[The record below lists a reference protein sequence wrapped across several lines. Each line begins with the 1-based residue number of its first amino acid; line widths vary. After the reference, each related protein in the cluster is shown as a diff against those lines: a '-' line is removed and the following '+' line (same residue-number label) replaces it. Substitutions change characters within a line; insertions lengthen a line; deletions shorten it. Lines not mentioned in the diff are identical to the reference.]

1 MVENHFRT
9 INKLKSTNEPCRFRS
24 SIVPLF
30 LVNNYLQKLS
40 TCPEVIDQDNENQ
53 LESPSTSNLSFENAS
68 FIVTRVL
75 SFRQRV
81 LSKQERRLI
90 RQSELYK
97 KQMEEYESE
106 SIKLAPRVEGRITC
120 IRDEAHFQELLKERE
135 EVMKLAQNPTFQF
148 DNFE

>member
-1 MVENHFRT
+1 
-9 INKLKSTNEPCRFRS
+9 
-24 SIVPLF
+24 VPLF
-30 LVNNYLQKLS
+30 LVNNLLQRLS
-40 TCPEVIDQDNENQ
+40 TYPEVIDQENENQ
-53 LESPSTSNLSFENAS
+53 LESPSTPNLSFENAS

-75 SFRQRV
+75 SFRRRV
-81 LSKQERRLI
+81 LSKPKRRLI
-90 RQSELYK
+90 RQSQLYK